1 MLWKHWRIKKNK
13 TLSLIE
19 PSCSS
24 GPDNMF
30 NQCWTHPDQNAIH
43 YQTLEV
49 TLYLGF
55 KHGHRPGGQLMIEK
69 WYHLLQCSLRKLT
82 PKTRRGSL
90 HLDHVGYRFPL
101 RIMTFYV
108 CNIWGDVWC
117 RLICLLT
124 VAHFHCHCQGSRTAA
139 GERRGALDSRFA
151 GAGLSFQQ
159 LTYLQPHSLLNI
171 YDVRVVFYDL
181 F

>member
-1 MLWKHWRIKKNK
+1 
-13 TLSLIE
+13 
-19 PSCSS
+19 
-24 GPDNMF
+24 MF

-124 VAHFHCHCQGSRTAA
+124 LWPTFIAIVRGVVRRRAR
-139 GERRGALDSRFA
+139 GERRSGHRF
-151 GAGLSFQQ
+151 SFQQ
-159 LTYLQPHSLLNI
+159 LTHLQPHSLLNI
-171 YDVRVVFYDL
+171 YVVWVVLWSISAYFCESHNKK
-181 F
+181 